1 VLDVAKVLAEGVLEG
16 NPLTELTLDDAI
28 MNKALNVNM
37 QPFCEGATTVLA
49 NGKKTELWKLP
60 LACSDILP
68 TISIFLSSNPF
79 IGSKAQSDYY
89 LALEPVCSEFEA
101 SVASLDA
108 FCKSDSPSLGV
119 APDNIKSYVINTFS
133 TFFETVD
140 KTLAFIFESDGS
152 KKLAKLLLDVDM
164 ADVKKTAASLDN
176 IDYKAFY
183 AKACKGVTNLNFWVM
198 VMLVGAVIHL
208 PAAIGGNHLLNRY
221 SMLMQV
227 QDVHV
232 KTEAGP
238 GAKALI

>member
-1 VLDVAKVLAEGVLEG
+1 
-16 NPLTELTLDDAI
+16 
-28 MNKALNVNM
+28 
-37 QPFCEGATTVLA
+37 
-49 NGKKTELWKLP
+49 
-60 LACSDILP
+60 
-68 TISIFLSSNPF
+68 
-79 IGSKAQSDYY
+79 
-89 LALEPVCSEFEA
+89 
-101 SVASLDA
+101 
-108 FCKSDSPSLGV
+108 
-119 APDNIKSYVINTFS
+119 VINTFS

-140 KTLAFIFESDGS
+140 KTLAFIFVSDGS

-164 ADVKKTAASLDN
+164 ADVKKTAASLDS